1 MNVTYHVRTY
11 EIVASIASFKASHV
25 AAVVVG
31 IGKVRI
37 EFDGLRI
44 VKVCECIRTSLLLSY
59 QHDKDIT
66 Q

>member
-11 EIVASIASFKASHV
+11 EIVASIASFKASH
-25 AAVVVG
+25 
-31 IGKVRI
+31 
-37 EFDGLRI
+37 
-44 VKVCECIRTSLLLSY
+44 KVCECIRTSLRTSLILSY